1 MSIRKKVIL
10 TYIGII
16 IIPLFI
22 FGLGFKVIEQ
32 EFDVRV
38 RQFEER
44 NLLKDNTVK
53 DIMTKSVYFALLK
66 DPLLESEHTVDYL
79 NDLFNRAPIKGRI
92 SNNQILYSS
101 DKFQIE
107 RSISTEL
114 EVDDQIYT
122 IEFSRFDPILEIKEK
137 FSRNMLITF
146 AAFALFYIILHL
158 IFIRI
163 LSKIIIKPIT
173 SLRAFAIAMKDGTYD
188 YEINYSNK
196 EDEIGKVYTAF
207 DQMREEIKKSKAID
221 ERYQYNR
228 KKLIANI
235 SHDLKTPMTAIKGY
249 IEGILDGVANTPEK
263 LDKYIKTIHHYIVDM
278 DQLINDLF
286 LFSKLDIDKIQFDF
300 KPVSLKNYFEDCTED
315 LKYTLDTEDII
326 FNYENHCKKDL
337 LLKIDAQQ
345 LKRVINNIIFN
356 SVKHLDQSDGAI
368 DFVIEKAPKGCQVTI
383 ADNGPGVSKDQLK
396 MIFHDFYK
404 GDTSRKF
411 VGGSGLGLS
420 IAKKILE
427 AHGGKIYAESTKGL
441 GLRIVF
447 TLLAWEENNE
457 ENTNH

>member
-1 MSIRKKVIL
+1 MTIRKKVVL

-79 NDLFNRAPIKGRI
+79 NDLFNRAPIKGQI
-92 SNNQILYSS
+92 SNDQLLYSS
-101 DKFQIE
+101 DRFQVE
-107 RSISTEL
+107 RAVITKL
-114 EVDDQIYT
+114 EVEGQTYT

-137 FSRNMLITF
+137 FSKNMIITF
-146 AAFALFYIILHL
+146 TIFALFYIILHI
-158 IFIRI
+158 IFIRM
-163 LSKIIIKPIT
+163 LSKIIIKPIS
-173 SLRAFAIAMKDGTYD
+173 SLRAFAIAMKDGEYD
-188 YEINYSNK
+188 YEINYNNK
-196 EDEIGKVYTAF
+196 DDEIGKVYTAF
-207 DQMREEIKKSKAID
+207 DQMREEIKESKALD
-221 ERYQYNR
+221 KRYQYNR

-263 LDKYIKTIHHYIVDM
+263 LDKYINTIHHYIVDM

-300 KPVSLKNYFEDCTED
+300 KPVSLKKYFEDCTED
-315 LKYTLDTEDII
+315 LEYTLDTESIT
-326 FNYENHCKKDL
+326 FNYENHCKDDVF
-337 LLKIDAQQ
+337 LKIDAQQ

-356 SVKHLDQSDGAI
+356 SVKHLDAANGRI
-368 DFVIEKAPKGCQVTI
+368 DFFIDPIPKGCRVTI
-383 ADNGPGVSKDQLK
+383 ADNGPGVSKDQLEV
-396 MIFHDFYK
+396 IFDDFYK

-427 AHGGKIYAESTKGL
+427 AHGGKIYAQNPKDEGL
-441 GLRIVF
+441 KIIF

-457 ENTNH
+457 ENINH